1 MAENEQDP
9 TALVVFIFYMLGLSG
24 IAARGFFA
32 NRAANKANA
41 LNTGDTAHFLG
52 QQDFG
57 VVVIFLNMVATFVS
71 GWVVVALP
79 DFGFGLGCVSVE
91 GPSGRLSGL
100 SSFHSKSSF

>member
-1 MAENEQDP
+1 MVWNHYACRLLEHTAANMAAAEQDN
-9 TALVVFIFYMLGLSG
+9 TALVVFTFYMLGMTA

-57 VVVIFLNMVATFVS
+57 VVVIFPIFS
-71 GWVVVALP
+71 
-79 DFGFGLGCVSVE
+79 D
-91 GPSGRLSGL
+91 
-100 SSFHSKSSF
+100 